1 MPPIM
6 ACQYGRAAAVDR
18 THHQSKAEAVSF
30 KMNSVQMHA
39 TAVDHVGSAVF
50 AQVARSCQMR
60 LEAIILNERG
70 LVYQQLFRSAAV

>member
-30 KMNSVQMHA
+30 KMNSVQMHP
-39 TAVDHVGSAVF
+39 TAVGHLVGGAVY
-50 AQVARSCQMR
+50 AQVVRCQMR
-60 LEAIILNERG
+60 LEAI
-70 LVYQQLFRSAAV
+70 SCK